1 MVLAPRAQKTQFFIE
16 YFDIFE
22 SSFQKTQ
29 FFIEYFDI
37 FDFQPNLRRLRALRA
52 SFRLQERQAWL
63 DWLGLPGPGRVGLAE
78 QLDKTISF
86 NMFSFLKL

>member
-29 FFIEYFDI
+29 FFIEFFDI
-37 FDFQPNLRRLRALRA
+37 LDFQPSLRPLRALRSGSDWA
-52 SFRLQERQAWL
+52 ERGQFQIAGKAGLAWL
-63 DWLGLPGPGRVGLAE
+63 SQAGLL
-78 QLDKTISF
+78 
-86 NMFSFLKL
+86 